1 MRRWAPLL
9 TAALM
14 VSGCQ
19 HPLYPDP
26 PPKPPQTAASL
37 GRSDWPVLGA
47 GRPVLG
53 VNLYA
58 LSDYPA
64 ATVRAD
70 GTRMIGY
77 IRHVLKA
84 DAVAIV
90 WNFYSPNRYGDRVGP
105 TRDTLSARNVG
116 ILTRIAQRA
125 GLEVEYRPVILVPGQ
140 ANPWAG
146 LIAPYPVQDW
156 FSNYYRAE
164 LPYLKM
170 AQRLHVSEF
179 VTATELMELN
189 TSTRWPFF
197 FADVSR
203 VYHGVISY
211 SAWDGNYF
219 GHDPSVKGSPAPP
232 FQVARPELLPARYL
246 GMDMYWHLDLPAT
259 ATTAQVT
266 AAWDGL
272 FAKVP
277 ASVLRRT
284 AIDETGIEAR
294 EGAYRNPGDLTA
306 VGRRSEQV
314 QVNWFTAACRMVAR
328 YHMRGVFFWK
338 VDLTDNPAHPATS
351 LSTFEGRRGVA
362 AISDCARI
370 LH

>member
-47 GRPVLG
+47 DRPVLG

-58 LSDYPA
+58 LSDYRA
-64 ATVRAD
+64 AKVRAD

-84 DAVAIV
+84 DAIAIV
-90 WNFYSPNRYGDRVGP
+90 WNFYSANRYGHFVGP
-105 TRDTLSARNVG
+105 SRDTLSARNVG

-125 GLEVEYRPVILVPGQ
+125 GLQVEYRPVILVPGQ

-146 LIAPYPVQDW
+146 LISPFPEQEW
-156 FSNYYRAE
+156 FRNYYRAE
-164 LPYLKM
+164 LPYLRM

-189 TSTRWPFF
+189 DSGHWPSF

-219 GHDPSVKGSPAPP
+219 GHDPSVNGRPAPP
-232 FQVARPELLPARYL
+232 FQVARPELLPAKYL
-246 GMDMYWHLDLPAT
+246 GMDMYWHLDLPAA

-272 FAKVP
+272 FGKVP
-277 ASVLRRT
+277 ASVLHRT
-284 AIDETGIEAR
+284 AIDETGIQAR
-294 EGAYRNPGDLTA
+294 EGAYADPGDLTA
-306 VGRRSEQV
+306 LGSPDEQV
-314 QVNWFTAACRMVAR
+314 QANWFTAACRMVAK

-338 VDLTDNPAHPATS
+338 VDLTDNPDHPATS
-351 LSTFEGRRGVA
+351 LSTFEGREGVA
-362 AISDCARI
+362 AISGCARI

>member
-1 MRRWAPLL
+1 MRRWALL
-9 TAALM
+9 VAVAVLAA
-14 VSGCQ
+14 GCR
-19 HPLYPDP
+19 HPLSPDP
-26 PPKPPQTAASL
+26 APRAPQTAASL

-47 GRPVLG
+47 DRPVLG

-90 WNFYSPNRYGDRVGP
+90 WNLYSPNRYGERVGP

-146 LIAPYPVQDW
+146 LIVPYPVQDW

-179 VTATELMELN
+179 VTGTELMELN
-189 TSTRWPFF
+189 TSTSWPFF

-232 FQVARPELLPARYL
+232 FQVARPELLPAKYL
-246 GMDMYWHLDLPAT
+246 GMDMYWHLDLPAA

-284 AIDETGIEAR
+284 AIDETGIQAR
-294 EGAYRNPGDLTA
+294 EGAYQNPGDLTA

-314 QVNWFTAACRMVAR
+314 QASWFTAACRMVAR